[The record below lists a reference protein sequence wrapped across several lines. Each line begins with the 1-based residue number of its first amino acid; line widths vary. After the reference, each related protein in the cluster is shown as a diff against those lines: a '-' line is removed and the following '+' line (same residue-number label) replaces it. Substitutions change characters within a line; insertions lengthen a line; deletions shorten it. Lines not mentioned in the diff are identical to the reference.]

1 MQILIIRTKEVSY
14 DNDTKSVVYQ
24 CTSPDGVHP
33 STVIIEENPGYIT
46 VIQPSLNDNQMEEY
60 RLMLEIYN

>member
-1 MQILIIRTKEVSY
+1 MIIT
-14 DNDTKSVVYQ
+14 Q
-24 CTSPDGVHP
+24 
-33 STVIIEENPGYIT
+33 NPGYIT